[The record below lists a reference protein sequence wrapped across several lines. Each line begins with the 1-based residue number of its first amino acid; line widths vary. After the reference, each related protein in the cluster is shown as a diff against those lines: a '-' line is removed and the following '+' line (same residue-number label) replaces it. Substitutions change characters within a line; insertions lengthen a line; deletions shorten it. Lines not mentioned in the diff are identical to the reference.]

1 MPKLSHRERA
11 AERQR
16 KCQENRREWE
26 ERNPKPVVVVRETME
41 EMKALMM
48 MEISQQPAH
57 LRVYPRNKTDKYGRD
72 IKLTDPNGFH
82 KAKVEQ
88 ERLKAKQER
97 DENLL
102 SIRMEQQR
110 ISGERRKRAMDHL
123 HIAY

>member
-1 MPKLSHRERA
+1 MSKGTKE
-11 AERQR
+11 ERQLAEQMR
-16 KCQENRREWE
+16 YKEWE
-26 ERNPKPVVVVRETME
+26 ERNPKPVVVVMETRE
-41 EMKALMM
+41 EMTALMM

-102 SIRMEQQR
+102 EQQKKR
-110 ISGERRKRAMDHL
+110 QKKRAWIRAMEHI

>member
-1 MPKLSHRERA
+1 MPKGAREAIRLA
-11 AERQR
+11 DQMRY
-16 KCQENRREWE
+16 KEWE
-26 ERNPKPVVVVRETME
+26 EQNPKPVVVVMETME

-57 LRVYPRNKTDKYGRD
+57 LRVYPRNKTDKYGRK
-72 IKLTDPNGFH
+72 IKLTDPNWFH
-82 KAKVEQ
+82 KAKVES
-88 ERLKAKQER
+88 ERKKAKQER

-110 ISGERRKRAMDHL
+110 ISGERPKRAMEHI